1 LILKLI
7 KMIITREEKTIRPDF
22 IRDHKAIQ
30 IKRGNSSAIIK
41 IEAIR
46 TKQMNEIN
54 KAIGVIDFRNER
66 KVNKNRKGK
75 R

>member
-1 LILKLI
+1 MILKLI
-7 KMIITREEKTIRPDF
+7 KMYITPISKEYRKDYE
-22 IRDHKAIQ
+22 RDHRCDSICK
-30 IKRGNSSAIIK
+30 GNSSTIIK

>member
-1 LILKLI
+1 
-7 KMIITREEKTIRPDF
+7 
-22 IRDHKAIQ
+22 
-30 IKRGNSSAIIK
+30 
-41 IEAIR
+41 
-46 TKQMNEIN
+46 MNEIN

>member
-1 LILKLI
+1 
-7 KMIITREEKTIRPDF
+7 MIITREEKTIRPDF

-30 IKRGNSSAIIK
+30 IKRGNSSTIIK
-41 IEAIR
+41 IESIR

-54 KAIGVIDFRNER
+54 NIVGVVDFSINRKAA
-66 KVNKNRKGK
+66 KNRKGK